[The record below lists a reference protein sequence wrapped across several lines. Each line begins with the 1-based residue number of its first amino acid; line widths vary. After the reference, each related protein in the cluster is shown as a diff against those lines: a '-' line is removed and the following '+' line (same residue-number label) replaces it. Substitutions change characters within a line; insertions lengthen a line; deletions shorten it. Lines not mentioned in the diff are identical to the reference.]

1 MTMNRT
7 VLTTAALLA
16 SVGSAYAGDEHRSKW
31 DGAISVESETAQCS
45 GQFVT
50 SGPVGAR
57 FHPQITG
64 SPDHSSFTRFGTG
77 ETVRV
82 ENDNNGQ
89 FNGTGTYELY
99 SISAGQFTGGVSNNK
114 TYTLTQSPAN
124 ITTATVFVTLS
135 GTLDNYADISG
146 CTITVSGAFVKVD
159 GDIPGY

>member
-16 SVGSAYAGDEHRSKW
+16 SVGSVYAGDEHRSKW

-50 SGPVGAR
+50 PGPVRAR
-57 FHPQITG
+57 FHPQMNG
-64 SPDHSSFTRFGTG
+64 SPHSSFTRFGTG

-89 FNGTGTYELY
+89 FDGTGTYELY
-99 SISAGQFTGGVSNNK
+99 SI
-114 TYTLTQSPAN
+114 
-124 ITTATVFVTLS
+124 
-135 GTLDNYADISG
+135 
-146 CTITVSGAFVKVD
+146 
-159 GDIPGY
+159 